1 MMPKSEFG
9 PAVWEKLDKEMVGD
23 PVAVGAWTVTPVA
36 RLSGKQGRGGD
47 GVNGGG
53 AAHVRLDPVAA
64 LVHNHADGST
74 QRMEIDDPTA
84 TALRGMAGVGLVV
97 AGISLAVQCW
107 ARVRRRNK

>member
-53 AAHVRLDPVAA
+53 ARPMCAWTPW
-64 LVHNHADGST
+64 
-74 QRMEIDDPTA
+74 P
-84 TALRGMAGVGLVV
+84 
-97 AGISLAVQCW
+97 
-107 ARVRRRNK
+107 